1 MILHEIIHAL
11 TVNALNN
18 PKTKEERVFAKSI
31 NKLTNKAKKLFNK
44 YRQLDSDDVAYAL
57 SNEKEFAAMF
67 ITDDS
72 IRTEILGLL
81 NKDNSLLSTIKH
93 FVNSLTKFLV
103 NKNVFNTTEEK
114 IKAAQKKFLHFLDS

>member
-1 MILHEIIHAL
+1 
-11 TVNALNN
+11 
-18 PKTKEERVFAKSI
+18 
-31 NKLTNKAKKLFNK
+31 
-44 YRQLDSDDVAYAL
+44 
-57 SNEKEFAAMF
+57 MF

>member
-1 MILHEIIHAL
+1 
-11 TVNALNN
+11 
-18 PKTKEERVFAKSI
+18 
-31 NKLTNKAKKLFNK
+31 LTNKAKKLFNK

>member
-1 MILHEIIHAL
+1 VILHEIIHAL